1 MTNTKQTSA
10 DISVFPNGK
19 ELITPQITGYVN
31 RYQTFLRKTAES
43 IVGLATTVLEAEES
57 LNKVDFKIFC
67 SQVGLDTNSPTFSK
81 LKKIGENAARFN
93 PYLDRLPSSWT
104 TIYKLA
110 KMTVNDFQQ
119 VTEELTP
126 FMTANEIDRL
136 TGSTSKPKGASNTD
150 IFIDLSALDLNT
162 KAKCYEDLC
171 ELSKRYGF
179 KPRERNAFADELA
192 SLKTS
197 KAA

>member
-1 MTNTKQTSA
+1 MTNENNSPVVPA
-10 DISVFPNGK
+10 SFPNGT
-19 ELITPQITGYVN
+19 EVVTPQITGYIN

-67 SQVGLDTNSPTFSK
+67 SQVGLDTNGTTFSK
-81 LKKIGENAARFN
+81 LKKIGENVARFN

-110 KMTVNDFQQ
+110 KMSTNDFEQ
-119 VTEELTP
+119 VTNDLTP
-126 FMTANEIDRL
+126 FITASEIDRL
-136 TGSTSKPKGASNTD
+136 TGSGGNTKERTNTD
-150 IFIDLSALDLNT
+150 ISIDLSGLELEL
-162 KAKCYEDLC
+162 KAKCYEELC

-192 SLKTS
+192 SLKTAQ
-197 KAA
+197 AA